1 MAVITF
7 DPLWKLLIDRKMSK
21 NELAKVTGLS
31 KSTIAKM
38 TNGESVT
45 LEVVARIC
53 DHLRCSLSDVVEIK
67 LDP

>member
-1 MAVITF
+1 MAVISF

-21 NELAKVTGLS
+21 NELAKVTGIS

-53 DHLRCSLSDVVEIK
+53 EELSCPVCDVVEITHS
-67 LDP
+67 D